1 MTWPPTLHRQ
11 VIFNNWM
18 IHYQRVYNPHIK
30 IGNDIEAW
38 QGIYHNI
45 IKSVIHGQP
54 PIFWCSPAAAPT
66 GAVQR
71 KFKFMRNVY
80 LWSKWQ
86 GGAQQPAA
94 GRLVSVD
101 AGPRHGEVS
110 QVITISIQQSQMKES
125 NWSFLSSF
133 HKIKTQ
139 RVFNQHLKRARI
151 QKL

>member
-1 MTWPPTLHRQ
+1 MTWPPTLHGQ
-11 VIFNNWM
+11 VIFNNWL
-18 IHYQRVYNPHIK
+18 IHWYRVYNPHIK
-30 IGNDIEAW
+30 IGNEAW

-45 IKSVIHGQP
+45 VKSVLHGQP
-54 PIFWCSPAAAPT
+54 PIFWCSLAAAPT

-110 QVITISIQQSQMKES
+110 QVITISIQQSQ
-125 NWSFLSSF
+125 
-133 HKIKTQ
+133 IK
-139 RVFNQHLKRARI
+139 
-151 QKL
+151 